1 MARILVLDD
10 DTGMRELVGAA
21 LERDGHEVEKLPDGQ
36 AGLEAF
42 EVAPADLVIMDIV
55 MPRRD
60 GIETIR
66 GLRHMDPNVRIL
78 AISGDAS
85 GLGPAT
91 NLAVARKLGADA
103 TLTKPIGAATLRAA
117 VDALLAS

>member
-10 DTGMRELVGAA
+10 DAGTREMLGTT
-21 LERDGHEVEKLPDGQ
+21 LERAGHEVERCADGQ
-36 AGLEAF
+36 LGLDAF
-42 EVAPADLVIMDIV
+42 EAAPADLVIVDIV

-66 GLRHMDPNVRIL
+66 GLRQMDPDVRIL

-85 GLGPAT
+85 ALSPAT

-103 TLTKPIGAATLRAA
+103 TLKKPIGAATLRSV

>member
-1 MARILVLDD
+1 
-10 DTGMRELVGAA
+10 MRELVGAA

-42 EVAPADLVIMDIV
+42 EAAPADLVIVDIV

-66 GLRHMDPNVRIL
+66 GLRQMDPDVRIL

-85 GLGPAT
+85 ALSPAT

-103 TLTKPIGAATLRAA
+103 TLKKPIGAATLRSV